1 MKPVNEHPDV
11 QEAEA
16 RLADLRERKQALEE
30 ELRDARFGDS
40 EPSLEE
46 MADDVYAGGTA
57 TATDRR
63 SAADVRKE
71 IKATKRAIQR
81 AREEVRRARKA
92 ARAKVLEEARP
103 RYRRVQAKM
112 ARHARKLLKVAEEEL
127 ALEDELR
134 EAGVEPLTSQAINR
148 LPEGTLRDWLEKAE
162 DEYDV

>member
-1 MKPVNEHPDV
+1 MQPVSEHPDV

-16 RLADLRERKQALEE
+16 RLADLRERKRALEE

-63 SAADVRKE
+63 SAADVQRQ
-71 IKATKRAIQR
+71 IKATERAIQR
-81 AREEVRRARKA
+81 ARQEASRARKA
-92 ARAKVLEEARP
+92 ARAEVFDEMRP
-103 RYRRVQAKM
+103 RYREAQARM
-112 ARHARKLLKVAEEEL
+112 AEHARKLLAAAEEEM
-127 ALEDELR
+127 ALEEELR
-134 EAGVEPLTSQAINR
+134 EAGVEPLTSQAVNR
-148 LPEGTLRDWLEKAE
+148 LPEGTLRDWLREAE